1 MSCNNF
7 PFWVGH
13 HHTMIDAVSHY
24 VGASAVSS
32 HCGVSDGVL
41 NTTTGKLDC
50 AAATSEYNATS
61 VAAAAAVA
69 GSADAVILVVGNGVG
84 LASEGHDAT
93 NISFPDAQAQLIQQV
108 AAAAKK
114 PVVVVTMTASAL
126 DISSILSNPKV
137 GAVLHAGEPAVS
149 SLGAADVL
157 FGATVPA
164 GRTIQT
170 YVYSSGHPWP
180 SEVSAL
186 FQDVKS
192 GSCVVQDLPSLLARL
207 DLDPGYGDAAGA
219 FLLPAPRLQRQ
230 GPRGDLPERD
240 KSGPHAPV
248 LCAASLILLFH
259 QTLTLAAAKQTRA
272 NRRCL
277 LVSGSPT
284 PTSPTAYPRRQD
296 PSSSIV
302 STT

>member
-50 AAATSEYNATS
+50 AAATSEFNATS
-61 VAAAAAVA
+61 VAAAAAMA

-170 YVYSSGHPWP
+170 YASCSSGRSFCLTFALSMP
-180 SEVSAL
+180 S
-186 FQDVKS
+186 
-192 GSCVVQDLPSLLARL
+192 
-207 DLDPGYGDAAGA
+207 
-219 FLLPAPRLQRQ
+219 
-230 GPRGDLPERD
+230 
-240 KSGPHAPV
+240 
-248 LCAASLILLFH
+248 
-259 QTLTLAAAKQTRA
+259 RA
-272 NRRCL
+272 
-277 LVSGSPT
+277 LVSGFTLLAGKTRSRSWIWGCGRGLP
-284 PTSPTAYPRRQD
+284 PSRAPTATPGAKGRPARTRQIQD
-296 PSSSIV
+296 GPTGSVRSIPH
-302 STT
+302 SPLSRKP

>member
-1 MSCNNF
+1 MGAGPLVSCNNF

-32 HCGVSDGVL
+32 HCGVSGGVL
-41 NTTTGKLDC
+41 NATTGKLDC

-61 VAAAAAVA
+61 VAAAAAMA

-93 NISFPDAQAQLIQQV
+93 NISFPDAQAQLVQQV

-170 YVYSSGHPWP
+170 YVPFTLLH
-180 SEVSAL
+180 
-186 FQDVKS
+186 
-192 GSCVVQDLPSLLARL
+192 SLCPLT
-207 DLDPGYGDAAGA
+207 
-219 FLLPAPRLQRQ
+219 FLLSRSQV
-230 GPRGDLPERD
+230 G
-240 KSGPHAPV
+240 
-248 LCAASLILLFH
+248 
-259 QTLTLAAAKQTRA
+259 
-272 NRRCL
+272 L
-277 LVSGSPT
+277 LVSSRI
-284 PTSPTAYPRRQD
+284 YPPGWQD
-296 PSSSIV
+296 SVSILDMGMRPGPSSFPRPDCNARGQGATCPNATNPGRTHRFCAQHPSFSS
-302 STT
+302 STKP